1 MAAAERTA
9 STIAIR
15 RFTAEKLMAQRSSS
29 ALRARARRPQ
39 ISRKTF
45 LIVAVRF
52 LIVAV
57 RFLVVAVRFLVVA
70 VRFLVVAVRF
80 LVVAVRFHIV
90 PKRGLRAAEGRP
102 RGAERAPLPT
112 ASDPRSTQD
121 RSRGADSARLPTASD
136 PR

>member
-57 RFLVVAVRFLVVA
+57 RFLIVAVRLLVVA
-70 VRFLVVAVRF
+70 VRPLVAAVRVLGVAVRLLVVA
-80 LVVAVRFHIV
+80 
-90 PKRGLRAAEGRP
+90 
-102 RGAERAPLPT
+102 
-112 ASDPRSTQD
+112 
-121 RSRGADSARLPTASD
+121 ARLPLV
-136 PR
+136 PG